1 MRSKRILLGITSGI
15 AAYKIPIL
23 VRLLIKSGFEVKCVL
38 TPNSSE
44 FVSPLVLSTLS
55 KNSVETELIS
65 KDKTWNNHVE
75 LAEWCDLFVIAPLT
89 ANTIGKMANGIC
101 DNLLLSV
108 YFSMKGKTIVAP
120 AMDLDM
126 FAHPSVLRN
135 LETLEKDGVQVLPT
149 EFGELASGLI
159 GQGRMLEPEQILEE
173 IQKFFQKKNPN
184 LKGKKVVITAGPT
197 YENIDPVRFIGN
209 YSSGKMGYA
218 LAQSFLDYGCKVLL
232 ISGPTAL
239 SFEHPNLTR
248 IDVVSAEEMMRE
260 VKKHWKEQEIGVFAA
275 AVADYRPKIKETQK
289 IKKKTEE
296 LEIKLVKNPD
306 ILNWAGSE
314 KSNQFL
320 VGFALETVDGVEN
333 ASKKLKIK
341 NLDCI
346 VLNSTEDK
354 GAGFAHD
361 TNKVTILDKNLN
373 KTELSLKSKYEIA
386 DEIVDFIAE
395 SLSKKVQ

>member
-1 MRSKRILLGITSGI
+1 MRSRRILLGVSGGI

-55 KNSVETELIS
+55 KNSVLSELIS
-65 KDKTWNNHVE
+65 EDKTWNNHVE
-75 LAEWCDLFVIAPLT
+75 LAEWCDLFIIAPLT
-89 ANTIGKMANGIC
+89 ANTLAKMANGIC

-108 YFSMKGKTIVAP
+108 YFSMKGKTLVAP

-135 LETLEKDGVQVLPT
+135 IETLEEDGVQVLPT
-149 EFGELASGLI
+149 EFGELASGLV
-159 GQGRMLEPEQILEE
+159 GQGRMLEPERILEE
-173 IQKFFQKKNPN
+173 IQKYFQKKNPN
-184 LKGKKVVITAGPT
+184 LIGKKVLITAGPT

-209 YSSGKMGYA
+209 YSTGKMGFA
-218 LAQSFLDYGCKVLL
+218 LVQSFLDLGCEVTL

-239 SFEHPNLTR
+239 SLKHPNLTR
-248 IDVVSAEEMMRE
+248 INIVSADEMMRE
-260 VKKHWKEQEIGVFAA
+260 VKKYWKEHEVGVFAA
-275 AVADYRPKIKETQK
+275 AVADYRPKNKETQK
-289 IKKKTEE
+289 IKKKSEE
-296 LEIKLVKNPD
+296 LEIKLIKNPD
-306 ILNWAGSE
+306 ILGWAGTE
-314 KSNQFL
+314 KNNQFL
-320 VGFALETVDGVEN
+320 VGFALETNDGIEN
-333 ASKKLKIK
+333 ASKKLKNK

-346 VLNSTEDK
+346 ILNSTEDS

-361 TNKVTILDKNLN
+361 TNKVTILDKNLI

-395 SLSKKVQ
+395 SLSKKV